1 MRHIQTVTGVT
12 RMRVEDPEPLP
23 GDRQYPARG
32 DRRQQA

>member
-1 MRHIQTVTGVT
+1 MRHIQTVAGVT

-23 GDRQYPARG
+23 GDRQYPAGR